1 MLDTPEQELIE
12 RAQEGNADAVATLY
26 RRYVPAIAR
35 YIGYRISDP
44 AAVEDLTAE
53 VFLRMVEGLPRYQIT
68 GAPFEAWLY
77 RIAGARVVDYYRQLR
92 PAQELNETLDGN
104 SPPLDLNLQQQEELA
119 ELRQAL
125 SQLSD
130 EQQTILVLRFVERKS
145 HEEVAQVL
153 GKSID
158 AIATAQHRAL
168 KRLAELMGTEK
179 SSRHYLRGRLR

>member
-1 MLDTPEQELIE
+1 
-12 RAQEGNADAVATLY
+12 
-26 RRYVPAIAR
+26 
-35 YIGYRISDP
+35 
-44 AAVEDLTAE
+44 
-53 VFLRMVEGLPRYQIT
+53 
-68 GAPFEAWLY
+68 
-77 RIAGARVVDYYRQLR
+77 
-92 PAQELNETLDGN
+92 
-104 SPPLDLNLQQQEELA
+104 
-119 ELRQAL
+119 L